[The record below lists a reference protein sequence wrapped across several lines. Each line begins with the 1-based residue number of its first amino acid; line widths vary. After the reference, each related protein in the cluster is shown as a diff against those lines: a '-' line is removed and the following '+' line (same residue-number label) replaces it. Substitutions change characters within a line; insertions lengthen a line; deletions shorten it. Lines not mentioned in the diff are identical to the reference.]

1 MAKELNREFLNE
13 PIFDRNCLS
22 ELVKIRKTL
31 EDIEYILEYAHVPQY
46 YVEKIRDANGKTISR
61 NRVYH
66 EVPLEHLRLSQWF
79 CQNDASFQCSFFECA
94 HQKLVQSSIL
104 MTGHC
109 Q

>member
-1 MAKELNREFLNE
+1 MDEELNREFLNE

-46 YVEKIRDANGKTISR
+46 YVEKIRDENGKTISR

-66 EVPLEHLRLSQWF
+66 EAPLEHLRKALNRSRQLSKSHTSL
-79 CQNDASFQCSFFECA
+79 NE
-94 HQKLVQSSIL
+94 
-104 MTGHC
+104 GHRE
-109 Q
+109 